1 MGSKNTDERIA
12 RTDDVLDAIEAALE
26 AEWAD
31 DTIEELPEELRDPL
45 SVMERGK
52 ELLSKGLVFY
62 GISNAIDA
70 YDNEFR
76 MAARNGKSIP
86 EWMKS
91 RMHSEREEAEAQMV
105 LTFDE
110 PR

>member
-1 MGSKNTDERIA
+1 MASKNADERIA
-12 RTDDVLDAIEAALE
+12 RTEHVLDAIEMALE
-26 AEWAD
+26 AQW
-31 DTIEELPEELRDPL
+31 TEETTEMLPEELRDPL
-45 SVMERGK
+45 RVMERGQ
-52 ELLSKGLVFY
+52 ELLSTGLVFCVASPAVDTY
-62 GISNAIDA
+62 ES
-70 YDNEFR
+70 EFR
-76 MAARNGKSIP
+76 MAARNGKAIP